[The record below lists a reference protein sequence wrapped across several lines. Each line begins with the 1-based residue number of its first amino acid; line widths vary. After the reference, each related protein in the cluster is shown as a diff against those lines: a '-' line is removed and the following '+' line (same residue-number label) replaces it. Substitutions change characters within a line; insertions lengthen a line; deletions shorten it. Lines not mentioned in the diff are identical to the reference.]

1 MKKGKIIIV
10 IAATVLA
17 VTAVTGLAVTTGKLY
32 TKVVAMEKKD
42 KKMAKQMKKAGF
54 KWDTFFLNYSAGAL
68 HDIYDDTKVVDAYN
82 SEDDSKL
89 DEKDKF
95 VLDTAKGIIK
105 DVIKDGMTDYEKEQA
120 IYDWQFKYIHFDEGS
135 LAAIPE
141 GTELNY
147 TPYGVLK
154 SHSAICVG
162 NATTF
167 KLFMDLLDIDCKIIH
182 STTQGEHAWN
192 MVKIDGDWYHV
203 DLTFDGGSELP
214 TYNCFNVPD
223 SVKQDGSYPYNTEDF
238 PKATSYKHWLNYQ
251 NAEIIEDYY
260 TIPKLLSEAV
270 KEKKPS
276 LILRYK
282 DPNPPAAKEDTT
294 TGENTTDDGTVIA
307 TNTSEEPL
315 KDNTV
320 NSPEYVYTEVAQ
332 MIDSIASQFLTEQY
346 YVSVNEQR
354 VDGEIMAVVTINV
367 YNPDISTPKNPV
379 IDMEKAMKEA
389 EKYFKKN

>member
-154 SHSAICVG
+154 S
-162 NATTF
+162 
-167 KLFMDLLDIDCKIIH
+167 
-182 STTQGEHAWN
+182 
-192 MVKIDGDWYHV
+192 
-203 DLTFDGGSELP
+203 
-214 TYNCFNVPD
+214 
-223 SVKQDGSYPYNTEDF
+223 
-238 PKATSYKHWLNYQ
+238 
-251 NAEIIEDYY
+251 
-260 TIPKLLSEAV
+260 
-270 KEKKPS
+270 
-276 LILRYK
+276 
-282 DPNPPAAKEDTT
+282 
-294 TGENTTDDGTVIA
+294 
-307 TNTSEEPL
+307 
-315 KDNTV
+315 
-320 NSPEYVYTEVAQ
+320 
-332 MIDSIASQFLTEQY
+332 
-346 YVSVNEQR
+346 
-354 VDGEIMAVVTINV
+354 
-367 YNPDISTPKNPV
+367 
-379 IDMEKAMKEA
+379 
-389 EKYFKKN
+389 